1 MRTRALVDDFFTTH
15 KPLKGSRSAFA
26 VKATRGTI
34 STLQHFGTFASTKGV
49 PRRDPDTWPLL

>member
-1 MRTRALVDDFFTTH
+1 VDDFFTTH